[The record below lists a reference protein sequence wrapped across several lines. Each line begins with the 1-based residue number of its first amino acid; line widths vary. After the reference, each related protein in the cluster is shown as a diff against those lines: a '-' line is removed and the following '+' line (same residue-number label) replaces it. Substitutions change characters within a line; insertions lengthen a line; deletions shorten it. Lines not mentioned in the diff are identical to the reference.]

1 MKRAYGD
8 EEGAY
13 MLNQATFSE
22 KVFDLI
28 NLIFLTLLMV
38 LTIYPILYVAFA
50 SLSDA
55 GSLMAHNGVLWKPL
69 GFSLEAYTNV
79 FRNPMILKGYGN
91 TFLVVVVGLLLN
103 IVLTAFGAY
112 ALSRKSVRYR
122 KQLMLFIVFTMFFS
136 GGLIPFYLTVKG
148 VGLVNTLWALI
159 IPQAI
164 NTFNLILMKTAFESI
179 PDALE
184 ESAKIDGANDFVILF
199 RIILPL
205 SMPVIAVMLLY
216 YGVSHWNSW
225 FHAMIFLQDRSLY
238 PLQLILRE
246 ILLQGETNA
255 NLGASDADAAMLSV
269 TLKYATIIVATVPIL
284 LVYPFLQKYFVKG
297 ALIGAIKG

>member
-1 MKRAYGD
+1 
-8 EEGAY
+8 
-13 MLNQATFSE
+13 MLNRPTFAE
-22 KVFDLI
+22 KGFDLI
-28 NLIFLTLLMV
+28 NMIFLTLLMIV
-38 LTIYPILYVAFA
+38 TLYPLLYVAFA
-50 SLSDA
+50 SVSDA
-55 GSLMAHNGVLWKPL
+55 GNLMAHKGILWRPL
-69 GFSLEAYTNV
+69 GLSLDAYTNV

-91 TFLVVVVGLLLN
+91 TLFVVVVGLLFN
-103 IVLTAFGAY
+103 ILLTALGAY
-112 ALSRKSVRYR
+112 ALSRKSLQYR
-122 KQLMLFIVFTMFFS
+122 KQLMLFIIFTMFFS

-148 VGLVNTLWALI
+148 VGLANTLWALI

-164 NTFNLILMKTAFESI
+164 NTFNLILMKTAFEAI

-184 ESAKIDGANDFVILF
+184 ESAKMDGANDFVILF

-225 FHAMIFLQDRSLY
+225 FHAMIFLQDRSMY

-246 ILLQGETNA
+246 VLLQGEA
-255 NLGASDADAAMLSV
+255 SSNLGAADGDAAMLSV

>member
-1 MKRAYGD
+1 MPNR
-8 EEGAY
+8 
-13 MLNQATFSE
+13 ATFME
-22 KVFDLI
+22 KVFDSFNGL
-28 NLIFLTLLMV
+28 FLTALMV
-38 LTIYPILYVAFA
+38 LTVYPLVYVAFSSVSSA
-50 SLSDA
+50 E
-55 GSLMAHNGVLWKPL
+55 SLMAYSGILWKPL
-69 GFSLEAYTNV
+69 GFSLDAYGNV

-91 TFLVVVVGLLLN
+91 TFFVVVVGLVFN
-103 IVLTAFGAY
+103 ILLTAFGAY
-112 ALSRKSVRYR
+112 ALSRKSLIYR
-122 KQLMLFIVFTMFFS
+122 KKIMLFIVFTMFFS

-148 VGLVNTLWALI
+148 VGLNNTLWALI

-164 NTFNLILMKTAFESI
+164 NTFNLILMKTAFEAI

-184 ESAKIDGANDFVILF
+184 ESAKMDGANDFVI
-199 RIILPL
+199 L

-225 FHAMIFLQDRSLY
+225 FHALIFLQDRSMY
-238 PLQLILRE
+238 PLQLVLRE
-246 ILLQGETNA
+246 ILLQGEA
-255 NLGASDADAAMLSV
+255 SSMAVGATDADAAMLSV

>member
-1 MKRAYGD
+1 MNRPTLSERCFD
-8 EEGAY
+8 
-13 MLNQATFSE
+13 ATNA
-22 KVFDLI
+22 L
-28 NLIFLTLLMV
+28 FLTLLMLV
-38 LTIYPILYVAFA
+38 TVYPIIYVAFA
-50 SLSDA
+50 SVSDA
-55 GSLMAHNGVLWKPL
+55 SLLMAFNGILWKPL
-69 GFSLEAYTNV
+69 GFSLDAYISV
-79 FRNPMILKGYGN
+79 FENPMILKGYGN
-91 TFLVVVVGLLLN
+91 TFFV
-103 IVLTAFGAY
+103 VLTGLVFNILLTSLGAY
-112 ALSRKSVRYR
+112 ALSRKSLKYR
-122 KQLMLFIVFTMFFS
+122 KHLMLFIVFTMFFS

-148 VGLVNTLWALI
+148 VGLANTLWALI

-164 NTFNLILMKTAFESI
+164 NTFNLILMKTAFEAI

-184 ESAKIDGANDFVILF
+184 ESAKMDGANDFVILF

-225 FHAMIFLQDRSLY
+225 FHALIFLQDRSMY

-246 ILLQGETNA
+246 ILLQGEA
-255 NLGASDADAAMLSV
+255 SSMAVGASATDVVMLSV